1 MCSSRALPGPAA
13 EVKVWGS
20 YCNTRVFKKSFL
32 GKGTEFVSYFFL
44 IKIKA
49 FINCQSQGCTA
60 KGSTGCCMWA
70 SVPRAALPCCLHQL
84 WAVNS
89 SFQVILKGFFLL
101 CKWRRLENYYF
112 PLWIKPQ
119 LGFNWIFLQEKEKNQ
134 SEEQKFNATSFGVRT
149 KEPRA
154 QTRVFLKRHLP
165 FSNVSSKIY
174 SIYIYIYIK
183 HNYIQVTKQFTF
195 SQIEKIMHVIH
206 IPHTRPCTEEHCQ

>member
-1 MCSSRALPGPAA
+1 MLQRPRIEQLLTLLLPQGHIQSSPWSLARSREGNCWQQMCISRVLPGPSA

-20 YCNTRVFKKSFL
+20 YCNTHVFKKSFL
-32 GKGTEFVSYFFL
+32 GKGNEFVSYFFL

-49 FINCQSQGCTA
+49 FINCQSHGCTA

-119 LGFNWIFLQEKEKNQ
+119 LGFNWIFLQEKEKK
-134 SEEQKFNATSFGVRT
+134 SKRRT
-149 KEPRA
+149 K
-154 QTRVFLKRHLP
+154 V
-165 FSNVSSKIY
+165 
-174 SIYIYIYIK
+174 
-183 HNYIQVTKQFTF
+183 
-195 SQIEKIMHVIH
+195 
-206 IPHTRPCTEEHCQ
+206 